1 MKTIILILSLS
12 ISLALGCSKLPE
24 LSVCNKPEGDCSCQ
38 DGLSCVLTKKVIEH
52 GIETPVKQCMPGDVD
67 IEVESI
73 DLDNQA
79 ADAPMRIKRWLFF
92 NRCLTEEDCSYNR
105 CCAFNKRC
113 VPKLKKFF
121 TCVLT
126 GIHKCGCADGL
137 ECKETA
143 HITLPIT
150 GTKLSLRH
158 ICFAL
163 ASAACENLKR
173 LEACNNKG
181 LDCSCQSGLSCRL
194 TKQMIVDG
202 KTVPVKQ
209 CMGDDEKI
217 NIETINV
224 DPEEQNNAANAAYR
238 VKRFLGIITKCQ
250 SDVDCAPNFCCPI
263 VIQRCLPKIPED
275 GACNFKDLH
284 RCGCMD
290 GLVCQKTTEI
300 TIFPGIKIP
309 LEQCVKM

>member
-1 MKTIILILSLS
+1 MKIFVVLS
-12 ISLALGCSKLPE
+12 
-24 LSVCNKPEGDCSCQ
+24 
-38 DGLSCVLTKKVIEH
+38 
-52 GIETPVKQCMPGDVD
+52 
-67 IEVESI
+67 
-73 DLDNQA
+73 
-79 ADAPMRIKRWLFF
+79 
-92 NRCLTEEDCSYNR
+92 
-105 CCAFNKRC
+105 
-113 VPKLKKFF
+113 
-121 TCVLT
+121 
-126 GIHKCGCADGL
+126 
-137 ECKETA
+137 
-143 HITLPIT
+143 
-150 GTKLSLRH
+150 

-173 LEACNNKG
+173 LEACNNEG
-181 LDCSCQSGLSCRL
+181 LDCSCQPGLSCRL

-309 LEQCVKM
+309 LEQCIKM